1 MNLESGKTIKGLLIK
16 ILIGLVTTVLIVF
29 MFPKGES
36 IEFEVSEGAIWL
48 FDDLIAPFSFPVK
61 KADNIYLNEVDRAR
75 RTVYPV
81 FEYKPGMKKLSID
94 SLKTYSS
101 ILINTIDF
109 FIDSDSIPSLNPT
122 FLSDVSFT
130 KFLNLRIQE
139 RNLINPDFLKLSA
152 LLTSVE
158 SALKGIY
165 RQSILSIDEGEQ
177 LRDSIAV
184 RTGNFDRI
192 EPLSKFL
199 FLNKAESE
207 VEKQVKRLNYPHD
220 IESALAEF
228 ALHFVFPDLI
238 YSENLTDEL
247 ITYAETNVS
256 RYTGI
261 VNENERIIARHE
273 RITKEAKLKIE
284 SYKEAKGEIIGSES
298 LVLQGI
304 GKFVH
309 ISLIISL
316 LVAYIFLFRKKIY
329 YDNNKILLFALLILF
344 VSFVTFLIN
353 QIEVQAPMQY
363 LIFIP
368 AASMLITIMFDSR
381 IGFYT
386 TVIITLITGALRG
399 NDYTFM
405 AMNLIAG
412 GIAVYSVRDIK
423 NRSQIFRSFLFI
435 LLGYLLSIFAFG
447 LERFAPWSNLL
458 VESAFAASNALIS
471 PALTYGLLIFFER
484 LFKITTDL
492 TLLELS
498 NFDRPLLKELSRK
511 APGTFNHSM
520 TMGTLAEAAAEK
532 IGANPLL
539 ARVGAY
545 YHDVGKTI
553 TPQNFVENQLNNQN
567 VHENLT
573 PEESV
578 SLIVRHVLEGI
589 ALAKENNLPQEIIDF
604 IPMHHGRMIITYF
617 YDRAKKIYGEDKVND
632 DDYRY
637 PGPKPDTKETAIV
650 MLADGCESA
659 VRSIENPDPVKVEN
673 VINSIF
679 RSRMA
684 DGQLDEAPVTL
695 KDITKMKEEFLGILL
710 GQHHKRIKYP
720 RQEETEKGISQEEKQ
735 QPEN

>member
-1 MNLESGKTIKGLLIK
+1 MSSEIEKSKKGFFIKVI
-16 ILIGLVTTVLIVF
+16 IGFITVTLIVF

-48 FDDLIAPFSFPVK
+48 YDDLIAPFSFPVK
-61 KADNIYLNEVDRAR
+61 KAENIYQTELNRAR
-75 RTVYPV
+75 VGVYPV
-81 FEYKPGMKKLSID
+81 FQNKPENKLISID
-94 SLKTYSS
+94 SLRSYTSL
-101 ILINTIDF
+101 ILKTIDYY
-109 FIDSDSIPSLNPT
+109 IDSDSVPAVNPT
-122 FLSDVSFT
+122 FLSTSSFS

-139 RNLINPDFLKLSA
+139 RNLINVRIPGLNGLSKSIEAILDKLYN
-152 LLTSVE
+152 
-158 SALKGIY
+158 KGILDVEEE
-165 RQSILSIDEGEQ
+165 SIM
-177 LRDSIAV
+177 RDSIAV

-192 EPLSKFL
+192 EPINKYLS
-199 FLNKAESE
+199 LNRAKSEIEREIQRLDYPKDLEKALME
-207 VEKQVKRLNYPHD
+207 Y
-220 IESALAEF
+220 AE
-228 ALHFVFPDLI
+228 HFVFPNIL
-238 YSENLTDEL
+238 YSKELTDEE
-247 ITYAETNVS
+247 ITYAENNVS

-261 VNENERIIARHE
+261 VNENERIIARHD
-273 RITKEAKLKIE
+273 RITKEVKLKIE
-284 SYKEAKGEIIGSES
+284 SYKEAKGDIIGNES
-298 LVLQGI
+298 LFLQAL
-304 GKFVH
+304 GKFIH
-309 ISLIISL
+309 IALFISL
-316 LVAYIFLFRKKIY
+316 LVAYMFLFRKKIY
-329 YDNNKILLFALLILF
+329 YDNNKIILFALIILF
-344 VSFVTFLIN
+344 VSFITFLIN

-381 IGFYT
+381 IGFYS
-386 TVIITLITGALRG
+386 TVIITLIAGALRG

-435 LLGYLLSIFAFG
+435 LLGYLLAIMAFG
-447 LERFAPWSNLL
+447 LERFAPWSNML
-458 VESAFAASNALIS
+458 VESAFAASNALVS

-498 NFDRPLLKELSRK
+498 NFDRPLLKELARK

-520 TMGTLAEAAAEK
+520 TMGTIAEAAAEK

-578 SLIVRHVLEGI
+578 NLIVRHVNEGI
-589 ALAKENNLPQEIIDF
+589 TLAKDHDLPKEIIDF
-604 IPMHHGRMIITYF
+604 IPMHHGRMIMAYF
-617 YDRAKKIYGEDKVND
+617 YERAKNIYGEEKVNA

-637 PGPKPDTKETAIV
+637 PGPKPNTKETAIV

-659 VRSIENPDPVKVEN
+659 VRSIDNPDPAKVEN
-673 VINSIF
+673 IIKNIF
-679 RSRMA
+679 KGRIS
-684 DGQLDEAPVTL
+684 DGQLDDAPITFQ
-695 KDITKMKEEFLGILL
+695 DISKMREEFLNILL

-720 RQEETEKGISQEEKQ
+720 KQDETEKGIEQEEK
-735 QPEN
+735 

>member
-1 MNLESGKTIKGLLIK
+1 MSQEIKKSKRGFFIK
-16 ILIGLVTTVLIVF
+16 ILIGLITVTLIVF

-48 FDDLIAPFSFPVK
+48 YDDLIAPFSFPVK
-61 KADNIYLNEVDRAR
+61 KAENIYQSELNRAR
-75 RTVYPV
+75 VSVYPV
-81 FEYKPGMKKLSID
+81 FQNKPENKIISID
-94 SLKTYSS
+94 SLRSYSS
-101 ILINTIDF
+101 LLTKTIDYY
-109 FIDSDSIPSLNPT
+109 IDSDSVPAVNPT
-122 FLSDVSFT
+122 FLSTGSFS
-130 KFLNLRIQE
+130 KLLNLRIQE
-139 RNLINPDFLKLSA
+139 RNLINTRIPGLSE
-152 LLTSVE
+152 LSE
-158 SALKGIY
+158 SIEAVLNSLYAKGILDVEEE
-165 RQSILSIDEGEQ
+165 SIM
-177 LRDSIAV
+177 RDSIAV

-192 EPLSKFL
+192 EPIDKYLS
-199 FLNKAESE
+199 LNKAKIE
-207 VEKQVKRLNYPHD
+207 VEEAIQQFNYPKD
-220 IESALAEF
+220 LEKALVEYTE
-228 ALHFVFPDLI
+228 HFVFPNI
-238 YSENLTDEL
+238 VYSKELTDEE
-247 ITYAETNVS
+247 ITYAENNVS

-261 VNENERIIARHE
+261 VNENERIIARHD
-273 RITKEAKLKIE
+273 RISKDVKLKIE
-284 SYKEAKGEIIGSES
+284 SYKEAKGDIIGNES
-298 LVLQGI
+298 LFLQAL
-304 GKFVH
+304 GKFIH
-309 ISLIISL
+309 ISLFISL

-329 YDNNKILLFALLILF
+329 YDNNKIILFALIILF
-344 VSFVTFLIN
+344 VSFITFLIN

-381 IGFYT
+381 IGFYS

-435 LLGYLLSIFAFG
+435 LLGYLLAIVAFG

-458 VESAFAASNALIS
+458 VESAFATSNALVS

-498 NFDRPLLKELSRK
+498 NFDRPLLKELARK

-520 TMGTLAEAAAEK
+520 TMGTIAEAAAEK

-578 SLIVRHVLEGI
+578 NLIVRHVNEGI
-589 ALAKENNLPQEIIDF
+589 ALAKDHDLPQEIIDF
-604 IPMHHGRMIITYF
+604 IPMHHGRMIMTYF
-617 YDRAKKIYGEDKVND
+617 YERAKKIYGEEKVNAD
-632 DDYRY
+632 DFRY
-637 PGPKPDTKETAIV
+637 PGPKPNTKETAIV

-659 VRSIENPDPVKVEN
+659 VRSIDEPDPTKVEN
-673 VINSIF
+673 VIKNIF
-679 RSRMA
+679 KGRIS
-684 DGQLDEAPVTL
+684 DGQLDEAPITFQ
-695 KDITKMKEEFLGILL
+695 DITKMREEFLNILL

-720 RQEETEKGISQEEKQ
+720 KQDETEKGIEVEEEK
-735 QPEN
+735 